1 MAKIARIIGI
11 DLGTTNSEAAFVDES
26 GEAKIIPSAEGS
38 AYGGKMF
45 PSVVAFTKDGQRL
58 VGVVAKRQA
67 IVNPEGTVRETKRL
81 MGTTEK
87 IYVKT
92 INKKFTPQEIA
103 AMVLQKI
110 KTDAEAYLGET
121 VDAAIITVP
130 AYFDD
135 NQRQATKD
143 AGEIAG
149 FEVKRIINEPTAAA
163 MAYGLGKKDEEYKV
177 AVLDFGGGTFDVTI
191 MDIGE
196 GVFEVLSTSGDTHL
210 GGVDIDA
217 TIMDWLVGRFK
228 EKEGIDLRNDPT
240 AMQRLRDEAERAKI
254 ELSSAL
260 STTINLPFIA
270 VRASNG
276 GARAGEP
283 THFVETITRAK
294 LEELAAPTLR
304 RLEQPIRNAVA
315 DAKLSPDDIDKIILI
330 GGPTRM
336 PIVRERFEKILGK
349 KTEGGVDP
357 MQSVAI
363 GAAIQAGI
371 LGGQVKDEI
380 VLLDV
385 TPITLSIETLGGIA
399 TTLIERNTTIPTKK
413 SQIFTTATDNQTS
426 VEIHITQGER
436 PMSVDNTSLGR
447 FHLTGI
453 PPTPRG
459 IPQIEV
465 SFDID
470 ANGILTVAAKDLGTK
485 KETSIKITAS
495 TKLTKRQ
502 IDEMVKEADKY
513 KEQDR
518 IRKEE
523 IELRNQADSLVYTT
537 ERTLEEFGDKITNEE
552 KEKVERAKDTLNESL
567 RSNEV
572 TRIKTDMDA
581 LTKALHKVS
590 TAVYQEA
597 AKKEGES
604 RAEKEKRAEKEE
616 KKGEDEYV
624 DVEYDLDPSDET
636 EKGKGK

>member
-1 MAKIARIIGI
+1 MGRIVGI
-11 DLGTTNSEAAFVDES
+11 DLGTTNSEVAFVDES
-26 GEAKIIPSAEGS
+26 GEPKIIPSAEGS

-45 PSVVAFTKDGQRL
+45 PSVVAFTKEGQRL
-58 VGVVAKRQA
+58 VGVAAKRQA
-67 IVNPEGTVRETKRL
+67 VINPEGTVREAKRK

-92 INKKFTPQEIA
+92 INKEFTPQEIA

-143 AGEIAG
+143 AGKIAG
-149 FEVKRIINEPTAAA
+149 FEVKRILNEPTAAA
-163 MAYGLGKKDEEYKV
+163 MAYGLNKDEECKV
-177 AVLDFGGGTFDVTI
+177 AVLDLGGGTFDVTI
-191 MDIGE
+191 MDVSE

-210 GGVDIDA
+210 GGADMDA
-217 TIMDWLVGRFK
+217 AIIDWLVERFK

-240 AMQRLRDEAERAKI
+240 AMQRLRDDAERAKI
-254 ELSSAL
+254 ELSSSL

-270 VRASNG
+270 VRVSNG
-276 GARAGEP
+276 GARGGEP
-283 THFVETITRAK
+283 AHFVETITRAK
-294 LEELAAPTLR
+294 LEELAEPTLR
-304 RLEQPIRNAVA
+304 RLEQPIRNALE
-315 DAKLSPDDIDKIILI
+315 DAKLTPNDIDKIILI

-336 PIVRERFEKILGK
+336 PIVRERFEQILGK

-371 LGGQVKDEI
+371 LGGQVKEDI

-385 TPITLSIETLGGIA
+385 TPITLSIETLGGVA

-413 SQIFTTATDNQTS
+413 SQIFSTAADNQTS

-436 PMSVDNTSLGR
+436 PMAADNTSLGR

-453 PPTPRG
+453 PPAPRG
-459 IPQIEV
+459 VPQIEV
-465 SFDID
+465 TFDID
-470 ANGILTVAAKDLGTK
+470 ANGILTVTAKDLGTK

-495 TKLTKRQ
+495 TKLSKEQ
-502 IDEMVKEADKY
+502 IDEMIKEAEKY
-513 KEQDR
+513 KEEDR

-523 IELRNQADSLVYTT
+523 VELRNQADSLVYTT
-537 ERTLEEFGDKITNEE
+537 EQTLKELGDKITKEQ
-552 KEKVERAKDTLNESL
+552 KEKVERARDTLKESL
-567 RSNEV
+567 KSNEIAK
-572 TRIKTDMDA
+572 IKADTDA
-581 LTKALHKVS
+581 LTKALHEVS
-590 TAVYQEA
+590 AVMYQEA
-597 AKKEGES
+597 AKKEAES
-604 RAEKEKRAEKEE
+604 RAEEGAGKEE
-616 KKGEDEYV
+616 KKGEGVDDYV
-624 DVEYDLDPSDET
+624 DVEYDVDPKDEA
-636 EKGKGK
+636 EKGK

>member
-1 MAKIARIIGI
+1 MARIVGI
-11 DLGTTNSEAAFVDES
+11 DLGTTNSEVAFVDES

-45 PSVVAFTKDGQRL
+45 PSVVAFTKEGQRL

-67 IVNPEGTVRETKRL
+67 VVNPEGTVRETKRQ

-92 INKKFTPQEIA
+92 VNKEFTPQEIA

-163 MAYGLGKKDEEYKV
+163 MAYGLSKDEEYKV

-191 MDIGE
+191 MDVGE

-210 GGVDIDA
+210 GGTDMDA
-217 TIMDWLVGRFK
+217 AVIDWLVERFK

-240 AMQRLRDEAERAKI
+240 AMQRLRDDEERAKI
-254 ELSSAL
+254 ELSSSL

-270 VRASNG
+270 VRVSNG
-276 GARAGEP
+276 GARGGEP
-283 THFVETITRAK
+283 AHFVETITRAK
-294 LEELAAPTLR
+294 LEELAEPTLR
-304 RLEQPIRNAVA
+304 RLERPIRNALK
-315 DAKLSPDDIDKIILI
+315 DAKLLPNDIDKIILI

-336 PIVRERFEKILGK
+336 PIVRERFERILGK

-371 LGGQVKDEI
+371 LGGQVKEEI

-385 TPITLSIETLGGIA
+385 TPITLSIETLGGVA

-413 SQIFTTATDNQTS
+413 SQIFTTAASNQTS

-436 PMSVDNTSLGR
+436 PMTVDNTSLGR
-447 FHLTGI
+447 FHLSGI
-453 PPTPRG
+453 PPAPRG

-470 ANGILTVAAKDLGTK
+470 ANGILTVTAKDLGTE

-495 TKLTKRQ
+495 TKLPKEQ
-502 IDEMVKEADKY
+502 IDEMIKQAEKY
-513 KEQDR
+513 KEEDR

-523 IELRNQADSLVYTT
+523 VELRNQADSLVYTT
-537 ERTLEEFGDKITNEE
+537 EQTLEEFGDKIANEQ
-552 KEKVERAKDTLNESL
+552 KEKVERARDTLKESL
-567 RSNEV
+567 KSNEMAK
-572 TRIKTDMDA
+572 IKADTDV
-581 LTKALHKVS
+581 LTKALHEVS
-590 TAVYQEA
+590 AAIYQEA
-597 AKKEGES
+597 AKKEAES
-604 RAEKEKRAEKEE
+604 RAEEGAGKEE
-616 KKGEDEYV
+616 KKGEGVDDYV
-624 DVEYDLDPSDET
+624 DVEYDVDPKDEA
-636 EKGKGK
+636 EKGK